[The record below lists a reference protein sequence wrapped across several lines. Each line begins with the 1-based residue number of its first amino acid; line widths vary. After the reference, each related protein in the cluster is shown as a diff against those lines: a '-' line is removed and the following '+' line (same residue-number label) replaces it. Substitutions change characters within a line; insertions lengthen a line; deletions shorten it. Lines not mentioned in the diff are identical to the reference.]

1 MVKRCG
7 TFSAMSTP
15 VRGHGVATIHDV
27 ARAAGVSRSTASRA
41 LASYGVVSKDAA
53 ERVLAAAAALGYH
66 ANGVARSMKT
76 GRSNTLGAVV
86 ADIENAFFAR
96 AMRGFTDMARTKG
109 FQVILTNTD
118 EDPALEE
125 SAVRVFQE
133 RRVDG
138 IVVTPA
144 SLDESGH
151 LRAAHDA
158 GVPIVLLDRRV
169 PGLPADVVHI
179 DNVTAARETIGHLIV
194 AGHRKIAMVTGMTHV
209 EMAIEPLNAPA
220 GVSTSRD
227 RLEGYRQALTAAGI
241 EFRWDYV
248 RTADFHLT
256 AARQEA
262 ERLLR
267 MRDRPTAVFATDSTN
282 ALGVLLALRDVGLR
296 APDDISVVAFDDADW
311 ADVVEPGLSVMA
323 QPVYEMGQLAAS
335 RLVARVNGESL
346 RPKDHVLA
354 TQWLSRDSV
363 GPPPRRRR
371 RPVRAG

>member
-1 MVKRCG
+1 M
-7 TFSAMSTP
+7 
-15 VRGHGVATIHDV
+15 ATIHDV

-41 LASYGVVSKDAA
+41 LAGYGVVSKEAA
-53 ERVLAAAAALGYH
+53 ERVLAAAAELGYH

-96 AMRGFTDMARTKG
+96 AMRGFTDVARANG
-109 FQVILTNTD
+109 FQVILTQHRRG
-118 EDPALEE
+118 PGGGA

-144 SLDESGH
+144 SLDRAVIC
-151 LRAAHDA
+151 RAAHAA

-169 PGLPADVVHI
+169 PRSGRWTSCRSTTSERRGRRP
-179 DNVTAARETIGHLIV
+179 EQLIA
-194 AGHRKIAMVTGMTHV
+194 AGHRKIAMVTGVTEIEV
-209 EMAIEPLNAPA
+209 PVQRRTSRGRVDQPRIGWRAIVRRWRRPA
-220 GVSTSRD
+220 LSTDPTTCARLTSTSWRP
-227 RLEGYRQALTAAGI
+227 GS
-241 EFRWDYV
+241 
-248 RTADFHLT
+248 
-256 AARQEA
+256 EA

-296 APDDISVVAFDDADW
+296 SAAGRLLVAFDDADW

-323 QPVYEMGQLAAS
+323 QPVYEMGRLAAS
-335 RLVARVNGESL
+335 LLVSRIRGEAL
-346 RPKDHVLA
+346 RPKQHVLD
-354 TQWLSRDSV
+354 TQWLARESV

-371 RPVRAG
+371 RLYLA

>member
-1 MVKRCG
+1 
-7 TFSAMSTP
+7 MSTP
-15 VRGHGVATIHDV
+15 MRGHGVATIHDV

-41 LASYGVVSKDAA
+41 LAGYGVVSKDAA
-53 ERVLAAAAALGYH
+53 ERVLAAATALGYR

-96 AMRGFTDMARTKG
+96 AMRGFTDLARSKG

-118 EDPALEE
+118 EDPALEA

-138 IVVTPA
+138 MVVTPA
-144 SLDESGH
+144 SLDEGGH
-151 LRAAHDA
+151 LRAAHEA

-169 PGLPADVVHI
+169 PGLPVDVVHI
-179 DNVTAARETIGHLIV
+179 DNVSAARETIDRLIAV
-194 AGHRKIAMVTGMTHV
+194 GHRKIAMITGVTQV
-209 EMAIEPLNAPA
+209 ELAIEPLKAPP

-227 RLEGYRQALTAAGI
+227 RLEGYRQALVAAGI

-256 AARQEA
+256 AARIEA
-262 ERLLR
+262 GRLLR

-282 ALGVLLALRDVGLR
+282 ALGVLLALRDVGLE
-296 APDDISVVAFDDADW
+296 APGDVSVVAFDDADW

-323 QPVYEMGQLAAS
+323 QPVYEMGRLAAA
-335 RLVARVNGESL
+335 RLVARVGGESL
-346 RPKDHVLA
+346 RPKDHVLE
-354 TQWLSRDSV
+354 TRWLSRDSV
-363 GPPPRRRR
+363 AAPPRRRR
-371 RPVRAG
+371 AAGATSRSRP